1 MRKARYDEHGNPDEH
16 GRYDRSGNYVYTWSE
31 RRLAFLIA
39 LTLIALQHFFG
50 SSIDKLPYSG
60 VIEGILSVAGLF
72 ALWVAVIGRAH
83 PDPD

>member
-1 MRKARYDEHGNPDEH
+1 MHG
-16 GRYDRSGNYVYTWSE
+16 G
-31 RRLAFLIA
+31 
-39 LTLIALQHFFG
+39 FFG

-60 VIEGILSVAGLF
+60 VIEAIWGLAGLF